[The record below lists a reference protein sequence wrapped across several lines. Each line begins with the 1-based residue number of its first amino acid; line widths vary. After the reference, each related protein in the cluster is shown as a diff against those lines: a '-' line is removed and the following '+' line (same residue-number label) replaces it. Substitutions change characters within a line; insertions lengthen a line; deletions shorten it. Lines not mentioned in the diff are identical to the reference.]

1 MERIWLARL
10 HCNLQ
15 VGHPKERV
23 VNTHTHA
30 HTCSGVL
37 HFVGL
42 KPQKE
47 ERLHWDA
54 VQQSIRENRLK
65 QMNEDFLSIHDEYAV
80 THDRWAGEEGPSS
93 CDIVV
98 IGTM

>member
-15 VGHPKERV
+15 DGHPKERV
-23 VNTHTHA
+23 VNTHTYA
-30 HTCSGVL
+30 HICSGVL

-65 QMNEDFLSIHDEYAV
+65 QMKTSSPSMMSMQSPTTGGLGRRGLAPV
-80 THDRWAGEEGPSS
+80 TL
-93 CDIVV
+93 
-98 IGTM
+98 

>member
-1 MERIWLARL
+1 M
-10 HCNLQ
+10 
-15 VGHPKERV
+15 
-23 VNTHTHA
+23 
-30 HTCSGVL
+30 CSGVL

-65 QMNEDFLSIHDEYAV
+65 QMKTSSPSMMSMQSPTTGGLEGRDLAHV
-80 THDRWAGEEGPSS
+80 TL
-93 CDIVV
+93 
-98 IGTM
+98 